1 MELTRKVSRKIATI
15 GQGIFIKKRIHG
27 LMRPY
32 DTIVPTHL
40 AIETTNLCNGKCV
53 FCPSNSLTRDR
64 GVMGMELF
72 KKIIDDANTI
82 GSVEFITHGG
92 MGEPL
97 MDDFLAEKIAIEKSL
112 LDVRVQLH
120 TNGSLLNEDNILK
133 LFTSKLDVLSIS
145 LNAFHSTTHKNTTDL
160 DYETVRQNVETAF
173 KRKKKLKAKTQIR
186 ITMVR
191 TKDMSQEEV
200 NNFQNYWRRFTPNV
214 AVHPMKNW
222 AYFIKNSIEGKKY
235 PCKWIWYMMSINW
248 DGKVNMCHEDFD
260 GKALIGD
267 LTKTK
272 IVDIFNCDAI
282 RELREFFYNG
292 ELPSS
297 ELCKDCSRLKLDKS
311 WWHTVRI
318 VTMPNGT
325 TKYCEQLP
333 GGVR

>member
-1 MELTRKVSRKIATI
+1 MNK
-15 GQGIFIKKRIHG
+15 
-27 LMRPY
+27 
-32 DTIVPTHL
+32 
-40 AIETTNLCNGKCV
+40 
-53 FCPSNSLTRDR
+53 
-64 GVMGMELF
+64 ELF
-72 KKIIDDANTI
+72 NKIVDDANTL
-82 GSVEFITHGG
+82 GSVDFITHGG

-97 MDDFLAEKIAIEKSL
+97 MDQLLADRIAAEKSVLGA
-112 LDVRVQLH
+112 RVQVH
-120 TNGSLLNEDNILK
+120 TNGSLLNEDNILR
-133 LFTSKLDVLSIS
+133 LFTSNLDVLSIS
-145 LNAFHSTTHKNTTDL
+145 LNAFHATTHKNTTDL
-160 DYETVRQNVETAF
+160 DYEAVRQNVETAF
-173 KRKKKLKAKTQIR
+173 KAKKKLKANTQIR

-200 NNFQNYWRRFTPNV
+200 TNFQNYWRRFTPNV

-222 AYFIKNSIEGKKY
+222 AYFSSNSIEGKEH
-235 PCKWIWYMMSINW
+235 PCKWIWYVMSINW

-267 LTKTK
+267 LTKTN

-282 RELREFFYNG
+282 RKLRELFYSG

-333 GGVR
+333 GGIR